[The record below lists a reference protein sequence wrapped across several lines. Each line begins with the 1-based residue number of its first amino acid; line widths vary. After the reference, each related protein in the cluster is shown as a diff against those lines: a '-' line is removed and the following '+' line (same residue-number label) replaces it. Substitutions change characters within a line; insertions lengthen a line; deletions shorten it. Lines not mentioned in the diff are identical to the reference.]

1 MCIGMAGM
9 DYNASYDVSRTLL
22 GLARLWKA
30 SNDAGL
36 PAAVA
41 EVQGGSVEETEALLR
56 KMLE

>member
-9 DYNASYDVSRTLL
+9 DYNASY
-22 GLARLWKA
+22 
-30 SNDAGL
+30 DAGL